1 MRVLAGG
8 SIRWCRT
15 SAGACVASP
24 AASGSLSLILRNPRM
39 QRLEGAGWAPSEL
52 LRLGG
57 VVHDARVT
65 LKFGSHHLRSLWE
78 ARDRP
83 CRSAISTKPRREVS
97 FLHSLGHLQP
107 SGANS
112 TTSSSTSYNFTLAIG
127 DVAPATRVVV
137 GLREAL
143 LHPTLSSP
151 PSLLAGGGARA
162 LLTQMTLCKFHLH
175 RTQHT
180 VSQTNL
186 PKNYH

>member
-1 MRVLAGG
+1 M
-8 SIRWCRT
+8 IRWCRT
-15 SAGACVASP
+15 SAGACAASP
-24 AASGSLSLILRNPRM
+24 AASGSLSLILRNPQM
-39 QRLEGAGWAPSEL
+39 QRSGARWLGSERAAP
-52 LRLGG
+52 
-57 VVHDARVT
+57 
-65 LKFGSHHLRSLWE
+65 
-78 ARDRP
+78 
-83 CRSAISTKPRREVS
+83 PRRRGARCPRDFQVRQSPPAKLVGGTRSSVPICNKYRAEEVS
-97 FLHSLGHLQP
+97 ILHSLGHLQP

-151 PSLLAGGGARA
+151 PSLLAGGGARLVAAPRA
-162 LLTQMTLCKFHLH
+162 LLTQLTQCKFHLH

-180 VSQTNL
+180 VSQTHL